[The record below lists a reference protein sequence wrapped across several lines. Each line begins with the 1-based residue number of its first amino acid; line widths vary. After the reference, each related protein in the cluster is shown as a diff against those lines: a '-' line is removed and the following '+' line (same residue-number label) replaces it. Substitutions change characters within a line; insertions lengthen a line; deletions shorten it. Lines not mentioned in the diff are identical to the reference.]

1 MKKKTIIGICVGAAA
16 VIAFA
21 ALAATGALQTVFDL
35 LRPAHYELK
44 SYLVDDGE
52 THPFALI
59 CPGGAYEMISS
70 VLEGE
75 AYAKKLNERGFHAF
89 VLYYRVKKNARYPNP
104 QDDLQRAAEEIME
117 HAEEWKVRTEGWSL
131 WGSSAG
137 GHLAA
142 SFCTEDRGVP
152 KPSALI
158 LCYPVVTMGDKTHK
172 LSRSILLGK
181 DPDEELIDRLS
192 VERHIGQDFP
202 PTFVWYGTADKV
214 VDPVNSRMLQAALN
228 LAGVPCEAEE
238 YEGIGHGVGL
248 AEGTA
253 AEEWFD
259 RAVEFWNETSDAA
272 RQ

>member
-16 VIAFA
+16 VIAVA
-21 ALAATGALQTVFDL
+21 ALTATGALRTVSDL

-44 SYLVDDGE
+44 PYLVDDGE
-52 THPFALI
+52 PHPFALI

-70 VLEGE
+70 VTEGE
-75 AYAKKLNERGFHAF
+75 AYAKKLNERGYHAF
-89 VLYYRVKKNARYPNP
+89 VLYYRVKKDARYPNP
-104 QDDLQRAAEEIME
+104 QDDLQRAIEEIME

-152 KPSALI
+152 KPSALV

-172 LSRSILLGK
+172 ITRHNLLGK
-181 DPDEELIDRLS
+181 APDPSLIDRLS
-192 VERHIGQDFP
+192 VERNIGPDFP
-202 PTFVWYGTADKV
+202 PVFVWYGSADKE

-228 LAGVPCEAEE
+228 LAGVPCEAVE
-238 YEGIGHGVGL
+238 YEGVGHGVGL

-259 RAVEFWNETSDAA
+259 RAVEFWESSVV
-272 RQ
+272 RGQ